1 MTHIFLLL
9 QCLGLNLSAPL
20 SWPTV
25 VLVICSMLKRRE
37 SRRAADYRLV
47 ALLQLLS
54 TGLLAAQM
62 QGLLAS
68 GLQLITVILALA
80 GLLTHELGGVVS
92 VAALLRRSVQLLL
105 AALPLALVL
114 FLFVPRVA
122 PLWSTDLGPRGGAV
136 SGLSPEM
143 DPLSIGQIA
152 RSDAPAARV
161 TLDEGERLSSDSY
174 WRVLVHEQFD
184 GRTWRHED
192 PPLPPRSARSVAL
205 SAGPSQWWRVE
216 PSVVRAVPWD
226 GATQP
231 TSSDQWISSE
241 GELLMAASSRRPRR
255 YRLQQGV
262 SSVGWQQQLPQP
274 RERALPSGQLP
285 RLQALGRTWR
295 DEPEDVDRLAAAEHW
310 FRSQPFFYSLEPGAV
325 PDLDAFLFEKQI
337 GFCGHY
343 AGALAALMRAA
354 DVPSRV
360 VSGYQGGRLVKPL
373 GGRSYLDLRQ
383 SDAHAWVEVW
393 LRGQGWQR
401 VDPTRW
407 AESGQPGDQSS
418 DAMGGSARGG
428 PVPWWRWLQWQWWG
442 LDLAWTRWWLSF
454 DRATQAAWLQ
464 ALFGD
469 QLRWSGL
476 VAVALAAVAVGVGL
490 MLSRGGLPGFER
502 DPLLRTLRLL
512 KRLGVEAMPGES
524 FPALCRRACEQLP
537 ELASGLQTMAEAQQ
551 KLAHA
556 VLNRRQRQH
565 QRHLWRQSR
574 ARLKVSASRFGRSA
588 RR

>member
-1 MTHIFLLL
+1 MTHIVLLV

-20 SWPTV
+20 SWPTW

-68 GLQLITVILALA
+68 GLQLITVILAVS
-80 GLLTHELGGVVS
+80 GLLAHELGGVVS
-92 VAALLRRSVQLLL
+92 LAALLRRSLQLLL

-143 DPLSIGQIA
+143 DPLSIGQLA

-161 TLDEGERLSSDSY
+161 TLDEGERLNSNSY

-184 GRTWRHED
+184 GRSWRHED
-192 PPLPPRSARSVAL
+192 PPLPPRSGRGGPR

-216 PSVVRAVPWD
+216 PSAIRMVPWD
-226 GATQP
+226 GAAQP
-231 TSSDQWISSE
+231 ASTDQWVSSE
-241 GELLMAASSRRPRR
+241 GELLMASSPRRPRS

-262 SSVGWQQQLPQP
+262 SSMGWQQQLPQP
-274 RERALPSGQLP
+274 RERALPPDQLP

-295 DEPEDVDRLAAAEHW
+295 DLPKNVDRLSAAEAW
-310 FRSQPFFYSLEPGAV
+310 FRSQPFRYSLEPGSFV
-325 PDLDAFLFEKQI
+325 DLDAFLFDQQV

-360 VSGYQGGRLVKPL
+360 VSGYQGGRLVRPL
-373 GGRSYLDLRQ
+373 GGSPYLDLRQ

-393 LRGQGWQR
+393 LTGQGWKR

-407 AESGQPGDQSS
+407 AGSGQPADQSI
-418 DAMGGSARGG
+418 DAVVTSQSG

-442 LDLAWTRWWLSF
+442 LDLAWTRWWLGF
-454 DRATQAAWLQ
+454 DQATQAAWLQ
-464 ALFGD
+464 ALFGE
-469 QLRWSGL
+469 QLRWAGL
-476 VAVALAAVAVGVGL
+476 VAVVLAAIAVGFGL
-490 MLSRGGLPGFER
+490 MLSRGGWPGFHR
-502 DPLLRTLRLL
+502 DPLQRSLRLL
-512 KRLGVEAMPGES
+512 KRLGVKAMPGES
-524 FPALCRRACEQLP
+524 FPALCRRAGGLRP
-537 ELASGLQTMAEAQQ
+537 ELALEFQTMAEAQQ
-551 KLAHA
+551 QLDHA
-556 VLNRRQRQH
+556 LLSRRQRQH
-565 QRHLWRQSR
+565 QRKLWRQSR
-574 ARLKVSASRFGRSA
+574 TRLMVSASRSGRST
-588 RR
+588 RS